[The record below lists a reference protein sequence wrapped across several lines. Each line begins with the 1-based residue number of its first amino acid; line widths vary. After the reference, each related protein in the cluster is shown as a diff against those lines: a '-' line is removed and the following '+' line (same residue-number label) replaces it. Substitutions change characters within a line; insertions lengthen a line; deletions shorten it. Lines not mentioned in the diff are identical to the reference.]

1 MFGNFFVAELVD
13 LGYKSIQEVTVVR
26 YNNQSS
32 VEILQ
37 RTFQDI
43 FRLHI
48 QVIGGLIQNKQIHRL
63 QQ

>member
-1 MFGNFFVAELVD
+1 MLGNFFVAELVH
-13 LGYKSIQEVTVVR
+13 LGYKSVQEVTVVR

-43 FRLHI
+43 FCLHV
-48 QVIGGLIQNKQIHRL
+48 QVIGGLIQNQQIHRL